1 MDSAALL
8 TADTLWA
15 AAQRTTAHAMACG
28 ALQSIDTDF
37 TLLEAGGIQFLVR
50 ILANIAR
57 KEAMVADRSS
67 GTIAERRAQRA
78 PEEKP
83 FNPFLPYETDLFV
96 GHVSATHLC
105 LLNKFNVVD
114 HHLLIVTRQYESQE
128 TWLTEADFAALA
140 VGLGAIP
147 GLGFYN
153 GGRTA
158 GASQHH
164 KHLQLVPLP
173 FTAGDALPIDRFIQ
187 QQGALA
193 ADIPQPLPLPFQAH
207 AIALPTHWTQPPK
220 VVASALW
227 QRYRRLMEAIGLS
240 LTAPQPDRPYNL
252 LVSRDWMMAVP
263 RSRDRYRD
271 IPINSLGY
279 AGSLLVRD
287 AAGLE
292 RLKAIG
298 PLQLLTAVGYP
309 APR

>member
-8 TADTLWA
+8 TADTLWT

-28 ALQSIDTDF
+28 ALKSIDTDF

-57 KEAMVADRSS
+57 KEA
-67 GTIAERRAQRA
+67 IAERRAHQD
-78 PEEKP
+78 PGSKP
-83 FNPFLPYETDLFV
+83 FNPFLPYEADLFV
-96 GHVSATHLC
+96 GNVSATHLC

-114 HHLLIVTRQYESQE
+114 HHLLIVTRQYESQD

-140 VGLGAIP
+140 VGLAAIP

-173 FTAGDALPIDRFIQ
+173 FTPGDALPIDSIIRQ
-187 QQGALA
+187 QEALS
-193 ADIPQPLPLPFQAH
+193 ADTPQALPLPFQAQ
-207 AIALPTHWTQPPK
+207 AIALPSDWTQPAEAMAP
-220 VVASALW
+220 SLW
-227 QRYRRLMEAIGLS
+227 QRYRQLMKAIGLS
-240 LTAPQPDRPYNL
+240 LTAAQPDRPYNL
-252 LVSRDWMMAVP
+252 LVTRDWMMAVP

-309 APR
+309 SAANG

>member
-15 AAQRTTAHAMACG
+15 AAQGTTAHAMACG

-37 TLLEAGGIQFLVR
+37 TLLEAGGMQFLVR

-57 KEAMVADRSS
+57 KEA
-67 GTIAERRAQRA
+67 IAERRTHLEAGG
-78 PEEKP
+78 KP
-83 FNPFLPYETDLFV
+83 FNPFLPYEADLFV
-96 GHVSATHLC
+96 GHISATHLC

-114 HHLLIVTRQYESQE
+114 HHLLIVTRQYESQD
-128 TWLTEADFAALA
+128 TWLTEADFGALA
-140 VGLGAIP
+140 MGLGAIP

-187 QQGALA
+187 QQGAVGH
-193 ADIPQPLPLPFQAH
+193 DRPQPLPLPFQAH
-207 AIALPTHWTQPPK
+207 AIALSRDWNQPAEAIAPY
-220 VVASALW
+220 LR
-227 QRYRRLMEAIGLS
+227 QRYRHLMAAIGLS
-240 LTAPQPDRPYNL
+240 LTATQPDRPYNL
-252 LVSRDWMMAVP
+252 LVTRDWMMAVP